1 MRDNQRTGAA
11 EGTSSTLGPMVNGIQ
26 VGPHN
31 EELEDIIIQHLPIG
45 SVDKVNLQKKPI
57 DIGQRP
63 CSRKRRAMA
72 EMTKDKDRGHVV
84 GKEIQAGETIGKD
97 NMMIDWWKGNEAG
110 HSLKDPNN
118 KASKPHGALKDQRR
132 KTTSTTRINGINIH
146 EQKEKELGKNS
157 TLNYLRALQ
166 ELERMQPMIT
176 LGIGVCWKLQQ
187 HNLGKVKSNMQ
198 EKDKAEVVVIREEIN
213 ESWTEVEGEY
223 Q

>member
-1 MRDNQRTGAA
+1 MRDNQRTGAE
-11 EGTSSTLGPMVNGIQ
+11 EGTSSTLGPIVNGDQ
-26 VGPHN
+26 VGPRN
-31 EELEDIIIQHLPIG
+31 EELEDIINQHLPIG

-72 EMTKDKDRGHVV
+72 QMTKDKDRGHVV
-84 GKEIQAGETIGKD
+84 GKEIQAGEPIGKYNLNFERPKKSLIPQD
-97 NMMIDWWKGNEAG
+97 GWK
-110 HSLKDPNN
+110 
-118 KASKPHGALKDQRR
+118 
-132 KTTSTTRINGINIH
+132 KTTKTTRIKGVDRTTEQKKKINIH

-166 ELERMQPMIT
+166 ELERMRPMIT

-198 EKDKAEVVVIREEIN
+198 EKDKAEVVVIREIN
-213 ESWTEVEGEY
+213 ESWKEVEGED